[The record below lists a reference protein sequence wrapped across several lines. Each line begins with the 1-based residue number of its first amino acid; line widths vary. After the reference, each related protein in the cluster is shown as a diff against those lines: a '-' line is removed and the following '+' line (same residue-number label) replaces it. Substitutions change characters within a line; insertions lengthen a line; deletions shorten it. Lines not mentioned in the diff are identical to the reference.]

1 MPKHRHPNTA
11 QKGQGMKLVLM
22 VTMISSGAVLAAAL
36 VGAALWGV
44 VNLYTDDQEDPAD
57 NLEPAP
63 LNEQ

>member
-1 MPKHRHPNTA
+1 
-11 QKGQGMKLVLM
+11 MKLVLM